1 MGVSMRRSALLI
13 GLALLAGCA
22 SQSGG
27 PKVQAEAAP
36 APQPVN
42 DWPTQA
48 RVEYV
53 FQCMREHGGQNYD
66 NLYHCSCK
74 ADEVAKR
81 LDYQTY
87 SEAQVFKNL
96 KSMPGERGGVFR
108 DPPQSKVLRER
119 LKQAEAEAEAHCFV
133 K

>member
-1 MGVSMRRSALLI
+1 MSAKLYRAMI
-13 GLALLAGCA
+13 VLAALSAGCA
-22 SQSGG
+22 TQSDGRG
-27 PKVQAEAAP
+27 PETAAEAKSP
-36 APQPVN
+36 PRN

-53 FQCMREHGGQNYD
+53 FQCMREHGGQTYD

-74 ADEVAKR
+74 ADEVARR
-81 LDYQTY
+81 LNYQAY
-87 SEAQVFKNL
+87 SEALVFKNL

-108 DPPQSKVLRER
+108 DPPQSKILRNQ
-119 LKQAEAEAEAHCFV
+119 LKEAEQEAEQHCFV

>member
-1 MGVSMRRSALLI
+1 MSVKLYHSMIVLAALS
-13 GLALLAGCA
+13 AGCA
-22 SQSGG
+22 TQSGG
-27 PKVQAEAAP
+27 RSPEAAVEAKP
-36 APQPVN
+36 APGN

-53 FQCMREHGGQNYD
+53 FQCMREHGGQTYD

-74 ADEVAKR
+74 ADEVARR
-81 LDYQTY
+81 LNYQTY
-87 SEAQVFKNL
+87 SEALVFKKL

-108 DPPQSKVLRER
+108 DPPQSKILRDR
-119 LKQAEAEAEAHCFV
+119 LKQAEREAEQHCFV

>member
-1 MGVSMRRSALLI
+1 MSVKLYRSMIVLVALS
-13 GLALLAGCA
+13 AGCA
-22 SQSGG
+22 TQSGG
-27 PKVQAEAAP
+27 RGPDAAATAKP
-36 APQPVN
+36 APGN

-53 FQCMREHGGQNYD
+53 FQCMREHGGQTYD

-74 ADEVAKR
+74 ADEVARR
-81 LDYQTY
+81 LNYQTY
-87 SEAQVFKNL
+87 SEALVFKNL

-108 DPPQSKVLRER
+108 DPPQSKILRDK
-119 LKQAEAEAEAHCFV
+119 LKQAEREAERHCFV

>member
-1 MGVSMRRSALLI
+1 MSVKLYRSLIVLAALS
-13 GLALLAGCA
+13 AGCA
-22 SQSGG
+22 TQSDGRG
-27 PKVQAEAAP
+27 PEAAAASKP
-36 APQPVN
+36 APGN

-53 FQCMREHGGQNYD
+53 FQCMREHGGQTYD

-74 ADEVAKR
+74 ADQVARR
-81 LDYQTY
+81 LNYQTY
-87 SEAQVFKNL
+87 SEALVFKNL

-108 DPPQSKVLRER
+108 DPPQSKTLRNQ
-119 LKQAEAEAEAHCFV
+119 LKQAEQEAEQHCFV